1 MPRQGLRRERVVEA
15 AVALIEERG
24 AERFSMGE
32 LAKRLCVKPA
42 SLYNH
47 VESLDAL
54 LEAVGFQADVH
65 GAGGEQA
72 IAGQEATR
80 LYSRWRRRTARLPG
94 STTRCTG

>member
-1 MPRQGLRRERVVEA
+1 MPRQGLCRERVVEA

-32 LAKRLCVKPA
+32 LAKRQCVKPA

-54 LEAVGFQADVH
+54 LEAVGFQAIV
-65 GAGGEQA
+65 
-72 IAGQEATR
+72 
-80 LYSRWRRRTARLPG
+80 WRRRTARLPG